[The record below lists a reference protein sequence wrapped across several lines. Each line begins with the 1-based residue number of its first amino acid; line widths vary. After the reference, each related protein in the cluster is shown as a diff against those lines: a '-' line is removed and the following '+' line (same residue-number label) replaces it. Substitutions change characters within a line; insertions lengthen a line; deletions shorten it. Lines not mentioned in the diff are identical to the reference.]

1 MEMILNFLENQVFKK
16 SSFDFYISWKLKRII
31 LNIVWGLLNIFVFIS
46 VTNLMVQMGL
56 EVLWLALLIVYA
68 SIYWIISTLIFDTI
82 IGDEIDNKL

>member
-1 MEMILNFLENQVFKK
+1 MILNFLENQVFKK

>member
-1 MEMILNFLENQVFKK
+1 MILNFLENQVFKK

-82 IGDEIDNKL
+82 IGDEIDNKI

>member
-1 MEMILNFLENQVFKK
+1 MEMILNFFENQVFKK

-82 IGDEIDNKL
+82 IGDEIDNKI